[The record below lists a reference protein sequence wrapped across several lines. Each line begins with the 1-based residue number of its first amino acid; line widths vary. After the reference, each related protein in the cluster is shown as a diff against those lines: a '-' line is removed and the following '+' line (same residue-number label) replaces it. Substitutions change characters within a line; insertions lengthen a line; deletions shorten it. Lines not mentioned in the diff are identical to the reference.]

1 MYYNYV
7 AQGNNSTNC
16 GTGSEAKKK
25 TNKKTHLFIS
35 ETWWSKEKDT
45 TRNSPK
51 MNLKPWEY

>member
-25 TNKKTHLFIS
+25 QTKKPTSLFQKHDDQKKKIQQ
-35 ETWWSKEKDT
+35 EIHQK
-45 TRNSPK
+45 
-51 MNLKPWEY
+51 